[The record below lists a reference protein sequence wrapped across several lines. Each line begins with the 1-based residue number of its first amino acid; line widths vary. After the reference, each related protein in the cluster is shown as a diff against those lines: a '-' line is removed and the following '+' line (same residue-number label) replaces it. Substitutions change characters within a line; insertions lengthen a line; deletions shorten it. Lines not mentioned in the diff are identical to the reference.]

1 MPNAPHSQCPA
12 TKATMQTIEKTLSQL
27 RSCDRE
33 TLDDLREIIVLARRL
48 IAVTEERIA
57 SMSTDKKK
65 SISPFAAG
73 PALRQA
79 DKNRAE
85 IKNAPKPQVW
95 GDTGNDRR
103 PPVPVE
109 G

>member
-1 MPNAPHSQCPA
+1 
-12 TKATMQTIEKTLSQL
+12 MQTIGKPLSQRDLILML

-33 TLDDLREIIVLARRL
+33 TPDDLREILVLARRL

-57 SMSTDKKK
+57 SMDKKK

-85 IKNAPKPQVW
+85 IKNAPKPQIW
-95 GDTGNDRR
+95 GETGNDRR
-103 PPVPVE
+103 PPVPLKS
-109 G
+109 